1 MKQLITRYLCTG
13 VLFQWL
19 SRPRNYLMWDLLC
32 QEVGPCEP
40 DELQQ
45 GPVQA
50 GSCTW
55 LRAAPALNQ
64 AGIKGAESSPAKD
77 DLGSQANRK
86 LSSQQHPGLPEKQHG
101 QQVKGRDSALVRP
114 HLECW
119 IQFWGPQHSKDT
131 HLLEGVRRR
140 APSFIHSW

>member
-1 MKQLITRYLCTG
+1 
-13 VLFQWL
+13 
-19 SRPRNYLMWDLLC
+19 MWDLLC

-45 GPVQA
+45 GPVQV

-64 AGIKGAESSPAKD
+64 AGLKGAESSPAEN
-77 DLGSQANRK
+77 DLGSRTNRK
-86 LSSQQHPGLPEKQHG
+86 LSMSQPWWAQSPGSQQHPGLPEKQHG

-114 HLECW
+114 HLQCW

-131 HLLEGVRRR
+131 HLLEGGRRR